1 MNVFRRKGRLSL
13 TQGVLVIAGVMF
25 MMVMSLS
32 SSINATL
39 DSEFAR
45 RSYDMTITFQDLQRV
60 DRTQQFV
67 EEIPG
72 VECTGMWLVQPVT
85 ILHGGQKAKDAG
97 LGSQLQGVPLDD
109 SMYTPFI
116 ISGRWLQPGD
126 DHAIVMQRE
135 TAEDENIHIGDVV
148 RLDMGEYGSQEW
160 QVVGLYQ
167 AFLMFGGGFNV
178 DAIYAPRPAVYAETH
193 KVGRGSVLFVRT
205 TDHSLA
211 GVEQV
216 VNRLEDLFQAR
227 NMDTATIETM
237 PSTRRTADASFSM
250 VIGMLLALALIVA
263 LVGGI
268 GLMGSLWIS
277 VIERTREIGVMRAI
291 GARSASI
298 MSMFIMEGVVQGLIS
313 WIIAVPISLLVSPL
327 MANALGVTIFQTPLE
342 FQFNYTALLTWLA
355 IILVIALI
363 AAVIPAR
370 NATRINVRQSLSY
383 E

>member
-1 MNVFRRKGRLSL
+1 
-13 TQGVLVIAGVMF
+13 
-25 MMVMSLS
+25 
-32 SSINATL
+32 
-39 DSEFAR
+39 
-45 RSYDMTITFQDLQRV
+45 
-60 DRTQQFV
+60 
-67 EEIPG
+67 
-72 VECTGMWLVQPVT
+72 
-85 ILHGGQKAKDAG
+85 
-97 LGSQLQGVPLDD
+97 
-109 SMYTPFI
+109 
-116 ISGRWLQPGD
+116 
-126 DHAIVMQRE
+126 
-135 TAEDENIHIGDVV
+135 
-148 RLDMGEYGSQEW
+148 
-160 QVVGLYQ
+160 
-167 AFLMFGGGFNV
+167 MFGGGFNV